1 MKVYLDYTREELDKQ
16 YEHRHSV
23 PDAEEFIA
31 AHRAASERMRSKA
44 NGRFDVSYGPGE
56 DERLDIYFSESGYRR
71 PIVVFFHGGRWAA
84 GSKTSNCES
93 AGMYNALGVNFVSVN
108 YSLLPK
114 VSMDVLIRQCRDA
127 TAWLW
132 RHADGLDA
140 DRDRIFVHGKSAGA
154 HVAAMVAVTDW
165 RADYDL
171 PANVVKGGLLV
182 SGMYDLQPVRLTF
195 RNEWLRLDEEAA
207 RRNSPIRQIPPN
219 GCDLIVG
226 VGSRETEE
234 FRRQPRAFAAAWR
247 AKGLNCRFVEMEG
260 HHHFSIN
267 EAMNE
272 ATGALVS
279 PFLEIIACTHSESTG
294 DLVGS
299 P

>member
-1 MKVYLDYTREELDKQ
+1 MKVYLDYTQEELDKQ
-16 YEHRHSV
+16 YEHRHTV
-23 PDAEEFIA
+23 PDADEYVA
-31 AHRAASERMRSKA
+31 AHRAASERVRSKV
-44 NGRFDVSYGPGE
+44 NGRFDVSYGSGE
-56 DERLDIYFSESGYRR
+56 DELLDIYLSDSGHPA
-71 PIVVFFHGGRWAA
+71 PIVVFFHGGRWAM
-84 GSKTSNCES
+84 GSKTSNCE
-93 AGMYNALGVNFVSVN
+93 AAEMYTALGLNFVSVN

-132 RHADGLDA
+132 RHADSFDG

-154 HVAAMVAVTDW
+154 HVASMVAVTDW

-171 PANVVKGGLLV
+171 PANVIKGGLLV
-182 SGMYDLQPVRLTF
+182 SGMYDLEPIRLTF

-207 RRNSPIRQIPPN
+207 QRNSPIHHVPPN
-219 GCDLIVG
+219 GCDLVVG

-267 EAMNE
+267 DAMNQ
-272 ATGALVS
+272 AASALVS
-279 PFLEIIACTHSESTG
+279 PFLKTIGSTHNELAQ
-294 DLVGS
+294 DLAGS
-299 P
+299 A